1 MEKLLKHIFLF
12 GVLTLSFGAVVAQT
26 VRGTVTDNSQL
37 PISGA
42 VVNVT
47 GFSAVKSDNSGK
59 FSIKLSK
66 TGSYTFTLT
75 AMGYL
80 PLTKTVTIISDTA
93 INFELQA
100 DVKQLQAVNIAG
112 QTTAKRVKDQSI
124 RANTIELKENYTQP
138 ATLIEIMNRSSGVK
152 IRQSGGLGSNTD
164 ISLNGF
170 QGKSI
175 RYFRDGVPLD
185 YLGDAFSLSALP
197 SNMLQRVEV
206 YKGVLPVN
214 LGADALG
221 GAVNLITRTS
231 NKNQLEASYE
241 IASFNTHRVSL
252 NGYYID
258 TTKNVF
264 VGLDGFFNHSDNNY
278 DATVKATDPETRN
291 QYNARLP
298 LFHNA
303 YTGHFIE
310 LYAGVKYKTWA
321 DELKLSIA
329 KQGFVKE
336 EQHPALMTD
345 PYGALLRKES
355 SFIPSLN
362 YSKSFLNQRLK
373 FMQFLTA
380 STLKINRID
389 TLRGVYDWFGNFTA
403 MPSRVGESRQPSN
416 SDISQENFTSR
427 SNLKFSLTNNH
438 HIELNTVYT
447 AASRIGSDPLGART
461 SDTNMDVL
469 SIKSNYNKLV
479 AALGLSSDFLDSKLN
494 HQIIGKF
501 FNYKGNGIEA
511 FQAQAVASNQVKETS
526 GSTWGVADAIK
537 YQFNA
542 RHLLRF
548 SVEYAT
554 RLPEQNEL
562 FGNAIFIIPNFDL
575 VPERSFNLNLGYRY
589 QKEQRYHAEI
599 NTFYRRTK
607 DMILLV
613 PTTAPNIQYQ
623 NLENVKG
630 FGVELEGSMNVSKQL
645 NLNAN
650 VTWQDLRLFDVT
662 TTGSNA
668 EKEGALLRN
677 TPYFFA
683 NVGMNYNL
691 KKLKVYGYYNFVR
704 EYYLETIPKELEPG
718 GFLRLF
724 TPSKVNSLLVIPNQH
739 LVNAGISYPVLKNK
753 LNTSFE
759 IKNILNEDLFD
770 NYRVQKAGR
779 SFHFKL
785 VYNLL

>member
-1 MEKLLKHIFLF
+1 MEKLLKHIFLL
-12 GVLTLSFGAVVAQT
+12 GLLLTNIGSVIAQT
-26 VRGTVTDNSQL
+26 VRGTITDAAQT
-37 PISGA
+37 PVVGA
-42 VVNVT
+42 VINVSGLPST
-47 GFSAVKSDNSGK
+47 KSDNDGK
-59 FSIKLSK
+59 FNIKLPK
-66 TGSYTFTLT
+66 AGSYMFSLT

-80 PLTKTVTIISDTA
+80 PLNKTLKISSDTIIT
-93 INFELQA
+93 FELQTA
-100 DVKQLQAVNIAG
+100 IKQLDAVNIAG
-112 QTTAKRVKDQSI
+112 QSTAKRVKDQSI
-124 RANTIELKENYTQP
+124 RANTIELKEAYTQP
-138 ATLIEIMNRSSGVK
+138 ATLIEVMNRSSGIK
-152 IRQSGGLGSNTD
+152 IRQSGGLGSSTD

-206 YKGVLPVN
+206 YKGVLPVS

-221 GAVNLITRTS
+221 GAVNLISRTTT
-231 NKNQLEASYE
+231 KNQLEASYE

-264 VGLDGFFNHSDNNY
+264 IGLDGFFNHSDNNY
-278 DATVKATDPETRN
+278 KVKVRATDVETRN
-291 QYNARLP
+291 QYDTTVP

-329 KQGFVKE
+329 KQGNEKQ

-345 PYGALLRKES
+345 PYGAILGKQS
-355 SFIPSLN
+355 SFIPSLQ
-362 YSKSFLNQRLK
+362 YSKSLLNQHLK
-373 FMQFLTA
+373 FTQFLTA

-389 TLRGVYDWFGNFTA
+389 TLRGSYDWFGNFTA
-403 MPSRVGESRQPSN
+403 NPSKVGESRQPSN
-416 SDISQENFTSR
+416 SDISQDNFTSR
-427 SNLKFSLTNNH
+427 SNLNFSFANNH
-438 HIELNTVYT
+438 RLELNAVYT
-447 AASRIGSDPLGART
+447 SASRMGADPLGART
-461 SDTNMDVL
+461 VDTDVDVL

-479 AALGLSSDFLDSKLN
+479 AALGLSSDFLNKKLN
-494 HQIIGKF
+494 HQLIGKF
-501 FNYKGNGIEA
+501 FNYKGSGIEA

-526 GSTWGVADAIK
+526 GSTWGIADAMK
-537 YQFNA
+537 YQFNDK
-542 RHLLRF
+542 HLVRL
-548 SVEYAT
+548 SMEYAT
-554 RLPEQNEL
+554 RLPDQNEL
-562 FGNAIFIIPNFDL
+562 FGNAVFVVPNFDL
-575 VPERSFNLNLGYRY
+575 APERSFNINLGYRY

-607 DMILLV
+607 NMILLV
-613 PTTAPNIQYQ
+613 PIQAPYARYQ
-623 NLENVKG
+623 NQENVKG
-630 FGVELEGSMNVSKQL
+630 FGVELEGSVNLTKQL

-650 VTWQDLRLFDVT
+650 VTWQELRLFDVPASS
-662 TTGSNA
+662 GSA

-683 NVGMNYNL
+683 NLGANYHI
-691 KKLKVYGYYNFVR
+691 KQLKVYGYYNFVR
-704 EYYLETIPKELEPG
+704 EYYLETIPRALEPD
-718 GFLRLF
+718 GFLGLF
-724 TPSKVNSLLVIPNQH
+724 GSSKVNSLLRIPNQH
-739 LVNAGISYPVLKNK
+739 LLNGGISYPILKNK
-753 LNTSFE
+753 LNSSFE
-759 IKNILNEDLFD
+759 VKNLLNEDLFD

-785 VYNLL
+785 VYALL